1 MRKSLLV
8 ALAVLAAGAVGFN
21 VGLRAAGPIKVECGG
36 PKQGVSLKDAGAL
49 DDDGSCDLSWAYC
62 WRRT

>member
-1 MRKSLLV
+1 MRKALLV

-21 VGLRAAGPIKVECGG
+21 VGLAVSGPLRVKCEG
-36 PKQGVSLKDAGAL
+36 PKQHVVLKDSGAL
-49 DDDGSCDLSWAYC
+49 DGESACELSWAYC